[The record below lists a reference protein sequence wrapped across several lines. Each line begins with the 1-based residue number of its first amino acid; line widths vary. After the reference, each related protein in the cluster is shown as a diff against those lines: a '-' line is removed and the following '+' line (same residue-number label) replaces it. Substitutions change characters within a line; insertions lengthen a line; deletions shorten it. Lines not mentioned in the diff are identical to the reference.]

1 MPASVSR
8 FEGHLEF
15 KASLG
20 YEGPMS
26 IITIVVVVVE
36 RSLLV
41 SRERSEAGAWRDG
54 SAAQRLPA
62 SMMT

>member
-8 FEGHLEF
+8 FDGHLEF

-20 YEGPMS
+20 YEGPRS
-26 IITIVVVVVE
+26 IITIVVVVE

-54 SAAQRLPA
+54 SAAQRLSA